1 MFIELGLY
9 SLPERHGFFATENTP
24 GGFGGGT
31 ATWPRFTGTDLHDSA
46 AT

>member
-1 MFIELGLY
+1 MD
-9 SLPERHGFFATENTP
+9 SLQQKTHLVVLEA
-24 GGFGGGT
+24 GT